1 MYLFCSLH
9 IYCIVLVLYYI
20 VGNSMLLTWKRGFLF
35 IFCEKRFE
43 YLDSFEKIKLL
54 LEYIHDFF
62 KGSRDLTLYG

>member
-1 MYLFCSLH
+1 
-9 IYCIVLVLYYI
+9 
-20 VGNSMLLTWKRGFLF
+20 MLLTWKRGFLF